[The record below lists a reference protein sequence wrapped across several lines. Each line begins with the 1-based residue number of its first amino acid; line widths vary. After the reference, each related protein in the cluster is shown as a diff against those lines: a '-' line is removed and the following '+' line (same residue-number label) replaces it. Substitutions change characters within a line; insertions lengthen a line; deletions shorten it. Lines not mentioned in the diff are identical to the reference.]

1 MARAGPGGWEMGE
14 VAKRVAA
21 SARAAG
27 AWFRR
32 SIDGRLW
39 LFLGT
44 GLVLFL
50 ILAFKSPTGVDLR
63 VGEVAARDIEAP
75 RSVVNR
81 VATER
86 LRDEAAREAVRNAA
100 NNPENYRINTTVGVL
115 AADEVQGLF
124 HRLIQV
130 ATPDTEEAAGVT
142 DAQVIQAVEILA
154 EAGVSLPA
162 STVRPVLEAGPA
174 RLERL
179 AEISRDTVEE
189 ILRTQRVTS
198 ESLDPLRAQVG
209 EYLPET
215 GLAEPERRLVTL
227 VVATNLR
234 PNLTLDPQAV
244 QRVEQQ
250 ARRSVPDVVVQPGQM
265 IIRRGD
271 VATQETIQLLQDL
284 GILRPER
291 PYASWLGL
299 ALVAYGLVGLSA
311 LAIRQF
317 RPEVSRETKQ
327 LGLVALVFVLVALL
341 ARIVSLW
348 SWDGAPFLIP
358 VALGSML
365 ITILIDA
372 HVAVLTTL
380 VAALVTGL
388 VTDYALEPMVVALV
402 GGITAILSVN
412 RASQRSDVTRAGL
425 WVGLAC
431 TLTLLALSL
440 ARARPVLGSHAWVG
454 LVNGLVSSVGTL
466 GLLPYLETAFGITS
480 AIRLLELAN
489 PNQPLLRRLLLEAPG
504 TYHHSIMVG
513 NLAEAAAEA
522 TGGDSLL
529 VRVGALYHDIG
540 KIRRPYFFTENQF
553 GGENPH
559 DKIAPSLSTLIILSH
574 VRDGLELAREYR
586 LPAVISAFI
595 AEHHGTD
602 LVRYFYNKAVET
614 SRDGTVDEEDFR
626 YPGPKPQ
633 SKETAILMLAD
644 GVEATV
650 RSLSRP
656 TPGRIEGV
664 VRKQIKARLESGQL
678 DESELTMK
686 DLDKI
691 ANAFVKVLN
700 GVYHTRV
707 EYPERIVREM
717 QARRG

>member
-1 MARAGPGGWEMGE
+1 MGGIS
-14 VAKRVAA
+14 KKFAA
-21 SARAAG
+21 SARAVG
-27 AWFRR
+27 GWISRPT
-32 SIDGRLW
+32 DGRLW
-39 LFLGT
+39 LFIGT

-86 LRDEAAREAVRNAA
+86 LRDEAAREAVRSAA
-100 NNPENYRINTTVGVL
+100 DNPDNYRINTTISVL

-124 HRLIQV
+124 NRLAQV
-130 ATPDTEEAAGVT
+130 VPVDDEEELAVT
-142 DAQVIQAVEILA
+142 DAQVVEAVEILA

-162 STVRPVLEAGPA
+162 STVRPVLEGGPP

-179 AEISRDTVEE
+179 AAVSRDTVEE
-189 ILRTQRVTS
+189 ILRSQRVS
-198 ESLDPLRAQVG
+198 NEALDTLRAQVG
-209 EYLPET
+209 EYLPAT
-215 GLAEPERRLVTL
+215 TLTEPERRLVTL

-244 QRVEQQ
+244 QRVEHQ

-271 VATQETIQLLQDL
+271 VATAETIQVLQDL
-284 GILRPER
+284 GMLRPER

-299 ALVAYGLVGLSA
+299 GLAAFGLVGLIA
-311 LAIRQF
+311 VAIRQF
-317 RPEVSRETKQ
+317 RPALSRETKQ
-327 LGLVALVFVLVALL
+327 LGLLALVFVLVALL
-341 ARIVSLW
+341 ARIGSLLG
-348 SWDGAPFLIP
+348 WDGAPFLIP

-365 ITILIDA
+365 ITILVDGQ
-372 HVAVLTTL
+372 VAVLTTL
-380 VAALVTGL
+380 LSALVTGM
-388 VTDYALEPMVVALV
+388 VTDYALEPMVVALT
-402 GGITAILSVN
+402 GGLTAVLSVN
-412 RASQRSDVTRAGL
+412 RAAQRSDVTRAGFL
-425 WVGLAC
+425 VGLAC
-431 TLTLLALSL
+431 AVTLLALGL
-440 ARARPVLGSHAWVG
+440 ARGSMALVSLAWVG
-454 LVNGLVSSVGTL
+454 LVNGLLSSVGAL

-480 AIRLLELAN
+480 SIRLLELAN

-540 KIRRPYFFTENQF
+540 KIRRPYFFAENQF
-553 GGENPH
+553 GGDNPH
-559 DKIAPSLSTLIILSH
+559 DKIAPSLSTLIIIAH

-602 LVRYFYNKAVET
+602 LVRYFYTKAVET
-614 SRDGTVDEEDFR
+614 NRGGTVEEEDFR
-626 YPGPKPQ
+626 YAGPKPQ
-633 SKETAILMLAD
+633 TKETAILMLAD

-664 VRKQIKARLESGQL
+664 VRKHIKTRLESGQL

-691 ANAFVKVLN
+691 VGAFVKVLN

-717 QARRG
+717 QARRA